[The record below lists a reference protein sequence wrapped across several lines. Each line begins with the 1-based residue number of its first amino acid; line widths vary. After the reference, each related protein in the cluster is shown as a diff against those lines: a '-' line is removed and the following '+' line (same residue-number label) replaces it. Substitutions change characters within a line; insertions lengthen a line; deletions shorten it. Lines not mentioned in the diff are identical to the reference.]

1 MHFFSI
7 TKIQGRGLH
16 YIMLMLGNRY
26 SYFLKML
33 LYISPRSVL
42 KDKNECIGDER
53 LHHPLS
59 FAIFASLTTYS

>member
-1 MHFFSI
+1 
-7 TKIQGRGLH
+7 
-16 YIMLMLGNRY
+16 
-26 SYFLKML
+26 ML
-33 LYISPRSVL
+33 LYVSPRCVL

>member
-7 TKIQGRGLH
+7 TKIQGLGLH

-33 LYISPRSVL
+33 VYIIPRCVL
-42 KDKNECIGDER
+42 KDKMNALVMKGSIIPSA
-53 LHHPLS
+53 LLASPL
-59 FAIFASLTTYS
+59 